1 MGKDEAAQAYGN
13 AQSPDPDPG
22 WRTRAVTVGGRPIR
36 VITIGIAV
44 ALLVLIGGAVGVY
57 AYDSAHKDQVADGI
71 SVGGVDVG
79 GLDREQ
85 AARRLHRRLVVPL
98 SRPVKVKLGSERY
111 NLLARKAKFRVDV
124 NASVDDAIEAS
135 QSGGL
140 PGRFV
145 RYVTGGSV
153 DDTIDPEVSYSKQ
166 AVHRFVDHVAGQID
180 RPPQDASISATGSSL
195 NVVPAENGRKLKEDK
210 LQESLETALDNG
222 ARNKL
227 INAHAVIAKPRVS
240 TNEVAKEYPVFLTLE
255 RAAYTLR
262 LWKDLKLAKSYTVAV
277 GQVGLETPEGEYAI
291 QDKAVNPAWSV
302 PNSAWAGSLAGT
314 VVPGGVPENPLKE
327 RWLGIFDGA
336 GIHGTDQTYS
346 LGTAASHGCVRM
358 AIPDVIELYDQVP
371 VGTPIY
377 IG

>member
-1 MGKDEAAQAYGN
+1 MAQDEAAQAYGN
-13 AQSPDPDPG
+13 AQSPDPGPG

-57 AYDSAHKDQVADGI
+57 AYDSAHKDQIADGI
-71 SVGGVDVG
+71 TVGGIDVG
-79 GLDREQ
+79 GLNREQ

-98 SRPVKVKLGSERY
+98 QRPVKVKLGSERY
-111 NLLARKAKFRVDV
+111 NLLARKAKVRVNV
-124 NASVDDAIEAS
+124 NGSVEEAIDAS
-135 QSGGL
+135 QSGGI
-140 PGRFV
+140 PVRVF

-153 DDTIDPEVSYSKQ
+153 DDTIDPDVSYSRQ
-166 AVHRFVDHVAGQID
+166 AVRRFVDHVAGNIN

-195 NVVPAENGRKLKEDK
+195 NVVPAENGRKLKEGK
-210 LQESLETALDNG
+210 LLESLQTALENG

-227 INAHAVIAKPRVS
+227 VNAHAVIAKPRVS
-240 TNEVAKEYPVFLTLE
+240 TDEVASEYPVFLTLE

-277 GQVGLETPEGEYAI
+277 GQVGLETPEGQYAI
-291 QDKAVNPAWSV
+291 QDKAVDPAWSV
-302 PNSAWAGSLAGT
+302 PDSAWAGSLAGT